1 MNRFRA
7 RPCRAFAL
15 LLSLSAGL
23 LPAVAAAQ
31 MPKMGPPAVGV
42 VKAVK
47 QPLYRTND
55 FVGRVQSPQRV
66 ALVARVSGVLRAQLF
81 TEGQEVRKGQL
92 LFRLQRGPYLA
103 AVEAARAVI
112 AQAQAQLNN
121 AAVTLARARKLL
133 GTPAGNQSTVDAALA
148 QEQSYAAQ
156 VMAGQAQ
163 LKTAEINLG
172 YTLIRAPIDGRIGL
186 VTYTPGNV
194 VGPSSQALATIV
206 SQDPMNV
213 LFPIPVTTY
222 LKLRARFAA
231 QGGLKA
237 AAIALVLPD
246 GESYAQSGTI
256 DFVDTGVTQSTDTV
270 LLRGTIP
277 DPRLAGLTS
286 GRLGDRALTD
296 GEFVSVTL
304 KDLRP
309 VEALV
314 VPRAAVLSDQSGNYV
329 FVVGP
334 GNKVVQTYVTLGQS
348 TPSVAAILK
357 GLSAGQE
364 VVVDG
369 IQRVH
374 PGLVVAP
381 GPASLMPGALAPQP
395 APPAGKQAAG
405 K

>member
-1 MNRFRA
+1 MRA
-7 RPCRAFAL
+7 RCWAGVGVVVLAL
-15 LLSLSAGL
+15 LPG
-23 LPAVAAAQ
+23 VGRAQ

-42 VKAVK
+42 VKAVR
-47 QPLYRTND
+47 QPLYRTNQ

-66 ALVARVSGVLRAQLF
+66 ALVARVSGTLKAQLF
-81 TEGQEVRKGQL
+81 TEGQEVKAGQV

-112 AQAQAQLNN
+112 AEAQAQLNN
-121 AAVTLARARKLL
+121 ATLTLARGRKLL

-148 QEQSYAAQ
+148 QEQSDAAQ

-163 LKTAEINLG
+163 LKTADINLS
-172 YTLIRAPIDGRIGL
+172 YTIIRAPISGRIGL

-194 VGPSSQALATIV
+194 VGPSSPALATIV

-213 LFPIPVTTY
+213 LFAVPVTTY
-222 LKLRARFAA
+222 LDLRRRYAA

-237 AAIALVLPD
+237 AAITLDLP
-246 GESYAQSGTI
+246 GGGAYGASGTI

-270 LLRGTIP
+270 LLRGRIANP
-277 DPRLAGLTS
+277 ILAGMSS
-286 GRLGDRALTD
+286 GQLGDRALTD

-304 KDLRP
+304 KDLKP

-314 VPRAAVLSDQSGNYV
+314 IPRAAVLSDQSGDYV
-329 FVVGP
+329 FVVGA
-334 GNKVVQTYVTLGQS
+334 GNKIVQAYVTLGQS
-348 TPSVAAILK
+348 TPSVAAIVK
-357 GLSAGQE
+357 GLQAGQE

-374 PGLVVAP
+374 PGIVVAP
-381 GPASLMPGALAPQP
+381 GPASLMAGVLAPQP
-395 APPAGKQAAG
+395 PAKAGK
-405 K
+405 